1 MNTPRFVTYDYKFC
15 CPVCQGDTLCCYTKG
30 VMKTPLAS
38 LEGWDGKLTRGDT
51 WREEQFV
58 PEDSDDPA
66 ATVYYGCAHC
76 SKTWPS
82 LEAIG
87 CDEHPDTL
95 TLTERKQL
103 PL

>member
-15 CPVCQGDTLCCYTKG
+15 CPVCQGDTLCCYTRG
-30 VMKTPLAS
+30 VMKTPLAT
-38 LEGWDGKLTRGDT
+38 LEQWDGKLTRGDA
-51 WREEQFV
+51 WRDEQFV
-58 PEDSDDPA
+58 PDDS

-82 LEAIG
+82 LEAIRHI
-87 CDEHPDTL
+87 EHPATL
-95 TLTERKQL
+95 TLVERRQL

>member
-30 VMKTPLAS
+30 VMKTPLAT
-38 LEGWDGKLTRGDT
+38 LEQWDGKLTRGDA

-58 PEDSDDPA
+58 PDDS

-87 CDEHPDTL
+87 ADEHPDAL
-95 TLTERKQL
+95 TLVDRIQL